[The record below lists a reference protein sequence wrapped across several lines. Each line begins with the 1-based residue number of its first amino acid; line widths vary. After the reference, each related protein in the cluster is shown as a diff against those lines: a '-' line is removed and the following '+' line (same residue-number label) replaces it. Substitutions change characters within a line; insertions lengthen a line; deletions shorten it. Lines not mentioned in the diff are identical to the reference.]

1 MPAQLSAHDD
11 LVLQLRAHI
20 PAVQGIAD
28 RAYAAALGTVSIGTR
43 RDMERAG
50 LCAVDLVIALGS
62 LKSD

>member
-1 MPAQLSAHDD
+1 MAAQLSEHDE
-11 LVLQLRAHI
+11 LVVQLRAHI

-28 RAYAAALGTVSIGTR
+28 RAYAAATGTTSRGTR

-50 LCAVDLVIALGS
+50 NSAMNLVIALGS

>member
-11 LVLQLRAHI
+11 LVAQLRAHI

-28 RAYAAALGTVSIGTR
+28 RAYAAAAQVVSLGTQ

-50 LCAVDLVIALGS
+50 NRAADLVIALGS
-62 LKSD
+62 LKTD